1 MGKSDI
7 YHHPFMV
14 KSVFLSG
21 LHVDLIMQK
30 SQSCQKKSCT
40 GSLKASALHPQPG
53 SHLSFLARGSLQLPW
68 GLEMLMMGAIHLTW
82 KTSRIEI
89 LEEGE
94 TPQCTVPSFSQ
105 SACGFFLRP
114 LLAARLALFSSPT
127 LPNQSFG
134 GGGGVRE
141 KKRER
146 EA

>member
-7 YHHPFMV
+7 YHHSFMV

-21 LHVDLIMQK
+21 SHVDLIMQK
-30 SQSCQKKSCT
+30 SQFCQKSCT
-40 GSLKASALHPQPG
+40 GLLKTSALRPQPG
-53 SHLSFLARGSLQLPW
+53 SHLSFMARGSLQLPW

-105 SACGFFLRP
+105 SACGFFLRQ
-114 LLAARLALFSSPT
+114 LLAARLALFSSPS
-127 LPNQSFG
+127 LPIQSFG
-134 GGGGVRE
+134 GGGGG
-141 KKRER
+141 
-146 EA
+146 